1 MMIAMSSLGKRE
13 IKEQHNAEICRL
25 RKGFKALTID
35 HQKGV
40 LKTAKGLLRIQRAH
54 KTMAADNMR
63 RVDFSIKDRNGNK
76 TQ

>member
-1 MMIAMSSLGKRE
+1 MKNEEMKQQL
-13 IKEQHNAEICRL
+13 NAEICRL

-35 HQKGV
+35 HKKGV

-54 KTMAADNMR
+54 KAMVADNTWY
-63 RVDFSIKDRNGNK
+63 VDFSCKGKNGNK